1 MSTLFVNNLNTASG
15 STITIPT
22 CKQLIGT
29 DTNSIKAPGMV
40 VQLAHRDPTA
50 AMVSQVQASS
60 TSYTNTNYSIT
71 ITPKYANSV
80 ILVLGDFQLGMANG
94 YNDYSYLTLKRVI
107 SGGATTDLGHQT
119 SSGANYG
126 VAQRGGTNAYEWDSQ
141 TFTFPDKP
149 NTTSAVTYQVW
160 VRNNAS
166 SNTVYIGWTTSS
178 NGTFPH
184 NGCFLNAIEIAQ

>member
-15 STITIPT
+15 TDITVASGKT
-22 CKQLIGT
+22 
-29 DTNSIKAPGMV
+29 IKAPGSV
-40 VQLAHRDPTA
+40 VQFAHRDPTA

-60 TSYTNTNYSIT
+60 TSYTNTNYSIS

-80 ILVLGDFQLGMANG
+80 ILVVGDFQLGMANG

-119 SSGANYG
+119 SGGANYG

>member
-15 STITIPT
+15 STITLPT
-22 CKQLIGT
+22 GKQLIGT

-40 VQLAHRDPTA
+40 VQFAHRDPTGSF
-50 AMVSQVQASS
+50 VNQVTSGS
-60 TSYTNTNYSIT
+60 TSYVNTNYSIT

-80 ILVLGDFQLGMANG
+80 ILVIGDFQLGMANA

-119 SSGANYG
+119 SGGVNYG
-126 VAQRGGTNAYEWDSQ
+126 VAARGGTNAYEWDSQ

-149 NTTSAVTYQVW
+149 NTTNAVTYQVW

-166 SNTVYIGWTTSS
+166 SRNVYIGWTSTS
-178 NGTFPH
+178 NNTFTH